1 MGQQEKLHRHIGL
14 AALAIYGIG
23 DILGAGIYGLIGKA
37 AGEMGNAI
45 WIAFLMSMVAAGLTG
60 LSYASLGSRYPKA
73 GGAAYVAHRA
83 FRSNFVAYVIGLAAL
98 ASGITSMATGSRAFA
113 GYLWTLLGGALP
125 MSLLIVGFCLMIA
138 SVVIRGIRESMWMNL
153 LCTSIEV
160 GGLILI
166 LVTGAKFIGSVDYM
180 SAVSVTNPTGD
191 ISISLVLSG
200 AVLTFFSFVGFE
212 DIINVAEEVKEPER
226 NVPRAILI
234 AVAVSS
240 LIYVG
245 ISLVAVSVVS
255 APELALS
262 KAPLVD
268 VVARSAPWFPPTA
281 FSFVAMFAVAN
292 TALLNFLMGSRLIYG
307 MAGQGLLPKV
317 LASVNRRTHTPLVSS
332 LVLLVILLILAL
344 SGDISSLGR
353 ATSVLL
359 LACFFAVN
367 IALVVLKHRK
377 GEAKGRFEVPTFV
390 PVLGSLVCAS
400 MLAFAKIEEVKV
412 AGSLMIGI
420 VLLYF
425 VLRPGEEAIASLET

>member
-1 MGQQEKLHRHIGL
+1 MGQQEKLQRHIGL
-14 AALAIYGIG
+14 AALAVYGIG

-83 FRSNFVAYVIGLAAL
+83 FRSNFLAYVIGLAAL

-113 GYLWTLLGGALP
+113 GYLWTLIGGAVP
-125 MSLLIVGFCLMIA
+125 MSLLIVAFCLMIA

-166 LVTGAKFIGSVDYM
+166 LVTGAKFLGSVDYM
-180 SAVSVTNPTGD
+180 SAVSVSNPSGD

-245 ISLVAVSVVS
+245 ISLVAVSVVP
-255 APELALS
+255 AAELARS
-262 KAPLVD
+262 QAPLVD
-268 VVARSAPWFPPTA
+268 VVGRAAPWFPPTA

-317 LASVNRRTHTPLVSS
+317 LARVNKRTHTPLVSS
-332 LVLLVILLILAL
+332 FVLLVILLALAL

-390 PVLGSLVCAS
+390 PILGSLVCAA
-400 MLAFAKIEEVKV
+400 MLAFAKIQEIKV
-412 AGSLMIGI
+412 AGSLMLGI
-420 VLLYF
+420 FVLYF
-425 VLRPGEEAIASLET
+425 VVRPSKEAIASIET